1 MACWNR
7 FYNGAVQFHGHM
19 HGGLDN
25 DGIRRFDV
33 GVDSVGTEPVPESEI
48 TDRALAIDPPKY
60 ADG

>member
-1 MACWNR
+1 MTLSR
-7 FYNGAVQFHGHM
+7 HYGHV

-33 GVDSVGTEPVPESEI
+33 GVDKVGTEPVLESEI
-48 TDRALAIDPPKY
+48 IDRALAIDPPKC